1 MVSPTPSSWTGGGYL
16 GDRGLLQLA
25 LKANMDEVVR
35 LVGDLAVVM
44 GELSRQRNQ
53 YSCGLDG
60 PQQYVAPRK
69 PLVLNSTSDHIQS
82 SDQPILRHHRLGN
95 LGRFG
100 HGAQDGQKAEPG
112 RRGG

>member
-1 MVSPTPSSWTGGGYL
+1 
-16 GDRGLLQLA
+16 
-25 LKANMDEVVR
+25 MDEVVR